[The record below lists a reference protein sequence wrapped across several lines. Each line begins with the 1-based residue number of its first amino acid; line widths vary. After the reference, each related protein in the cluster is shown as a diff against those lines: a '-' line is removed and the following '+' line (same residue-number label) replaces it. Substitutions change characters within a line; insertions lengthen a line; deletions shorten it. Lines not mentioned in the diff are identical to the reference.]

1 MDLRNSSFLKE
12 SAALRALDL
21 VCDGM
26 WLGLGSGSTS
36 ARFVEALGVKVAAGL
51 KVLCVPS
58 SEDTRAQAEQLGIP
72 LTTLDETPHLHL
84 TIDGADEIDDQL
96 RLIKG
101 GGGALLREKIV
112 ATASDQMV
120 VIADDSKLVR
130 TLGRF
135 PLPVEVVRFGFAA
148 TRRMVEAMAGQAGC
162 EGPITQRS
170 AKGGEPFLTDQ
181 GNFILDCSFGRIPE
195 PEVLAY
201 ALKRVP
207 GVVEHGLFLGVA
219 DMAIVATD
227 SGVQLLQR
235 TQSGE

>member
-1 MDLRNSSFLKE
+1 MDLRDSSFLKE

-26 WLGLGSGSTS
+26 WLGLGTGSTA

-51 KVLCVPS
+51 KVLCVPT
-58 SEDTRAQAEQLGIP
+58 SETTRAQAERLGIP
-72 LTTLDETPHLHL
+72 LTTLDDTPHLHL
-84 TIDGADEIDDQL
+84 TVDGADEIDDQL

-130 TLGRF
+130 TLGAF
-135 PLPVEVVRFGFAA
+135 SLPVEVVCFGFAA
-148 TRRMVEAMAGQAGC
+148 TRRMVEAMAAQAGC
-162 EGPITQRS
+162 EGPITQRL

-181 GNFILDCSFGRIPE
+181 GNFILDCAFGRIPE

-219 DMAIVATD
+219 DMAIVGTN

-235 TQSGE
+235 TPSGE